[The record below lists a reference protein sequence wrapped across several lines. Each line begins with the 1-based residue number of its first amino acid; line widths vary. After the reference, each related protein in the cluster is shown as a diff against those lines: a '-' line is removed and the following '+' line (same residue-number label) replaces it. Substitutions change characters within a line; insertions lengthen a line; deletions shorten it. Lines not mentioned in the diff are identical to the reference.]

1 MPRRQPGTLRP
12 RARRDFLR
20 QRDSGSEDSVAST
33 DPHDQF
39 GHCLLSTSNR
49 VIAASDVATR
59 LLNYPRSERKQL
71 TRNCMQRIR
80 ALANMRQM
88 TDGAAWRAF
97 LRSGRRHYLCRAI
110 PLTPQT
116 AAPLGTPTLLLIERP
131 RASQTAL
138 SRLATDFHL
147 TRREVELVSLL
158 ARGLTNKQIASAM
171 GLSAHTVKTHLH
183 FTMLK
188 LKISTRAGIVGA
200 LVTHMT

>member
-1 MPRRQPGTLRP
+1 MPRQQPGTSRP
-12 RARRDFLR
+12 RTRVDSLRRR
-20 QRDSGSEDSVAST
+20 ASGSENSVTST
-33 DPHDQF
+33 DSHDQF
-39 GHCLLSTSNR
+39 GHCLLSPSNR
-49 VIAASDVATR
+49 VIAASDMATR

-71 TRNCMQRIR
+71 TRNCIHNIR
-80 ALANMRQM
+80 ALANTRQM
-88 TDGAAWRAF
+88 TDGPTWRAF

-116 AAPLGTPTLLLIERP
+116 AVDLRTPTLLLIERP

-147 TRREVELVSLL
+147 TKREVELVSLL
-158 ARGLTNKQIASAM
+158 ARGLTNKQIASTI
-171 GLSAHTVKTHLH
+171 GVSAHTVKTHLH

-200 LVTHMT
+200 LITHMT